1 MSDFNYF
8 SITNDGYTIDAG
20 GPNPQTVTELPTDNK
35 FTPANPGQYN
45 DILKLS
51 NKQGLSLTNVQVS
64 HGQED
69 CVDINNHC
77 ANITLQG
84 EFGVEGSGR
93 QCFTIKGESKDIFIS
108 GVIHT
113 PGNSTDVEIGNWSD
127 QSYGL
132 SSNIH
137 VDLRRADGK
146 PVRVRIGR
154 AENVQLGANCKKDV
168 IGSLLMTAY
177 WWLKWTVR
185 KISGIKVGEKGPSW
199 L

>member
-8 SITNDGYTIDAG
+8 SITNDAYTIGAG
-20 GPNPQTVTELPTDNK
+20 GPNPQIVSELPVDNK
-35 FTPANPGQYN
+35 FTPENPEQYN
-45 DILKLS
+45 DILKFS
-51 NKQGLSLTNVQVS
+51 NRQGISLTGVQVS
-64 HGQED
+64 HGKED

-77 ANITLQG
+77 TNITLQG
-84 EFGVEGSGR
+84 EFGVNGNGR
-93 QCFTIKGESKDIFIS
+93 QCFTVKGGSEDIFIS

-127 QSYGL
+127 QSYNL
-132 SSNIH
+132 SKN
-137 VDLRRADGK
+137 VQVNLRRADGK
-146 PVRVRIGR
+146 PVRVRIGH
-154 AENVQLGANCKKDV
+154 AENVYLGANCQKDI

-177 WWLKWTVR
+177 WWIKWSIR